1 MLAQGLCA
9 AELFDAPSTNALNT
23 ILKRAD
29 LPMRHRERFIAAVTK
44 HRRNALE
51 MVEEGRRRL
60 LAQQGRMRAE
70 EALVEVMEGVVD
82 EVVADLAEAVVGRL
96 LRVSIG
102 ERLRRGTFK
111 RAVVEEEE
119 EVKEE
124 EASEEEEEEEA
135 REEREW
141 FEDYNEAFGRL

>member
-1 MLAQGLCA
+1 M
-9 AELFDAPSTNALNT
+9 
-23 ILKRAD
+23 
-29 LPMRHRERFIAAVTK
+29 
-44 HRRNALE
+44 
-51 MVEEGRRRL
+51 
-60 LAQQGRMRAE
+60 
-70 EALVEVMEGVVD
+70 D

-124 EASEEEEEEEA
+124 EASEEEEEA